1 MKKRIKRLVWMLL
14 VFLVLS
20 PTVKAACDATEENK
34 LRALAYNVKASYEP
48 GQGEEIVKDDGF
60 NLPDGLTEDRYEQE
74 KKKEESIEEWKKR
87 QESQTP
93 SYINLPM
100 NKQEYEEFWNT
111 PFYEDVIK
119 VYITNITEDLY
130 VKVSDKLSGQTKTY
144 QYSDTDKGTL
154 TIVQDDIFSINNY
167 TIEVYSS
174 AKTSCPDTKL
184 YTLYQATPMFNV
196 ISTYDICQG
205 AEDFY
210 LCHEYLSVEPQVTE
224 SYDTLI
230 LQYKEG
236 KINEDGDPSK
246 PDEKEKK
253 TFGEFVK
260 KHKGIFIG
268 TGIGIVIVG
277 GAVAVII
284 VRKQRSKRI

>member
-48 GQGEEIVKDDGF
+48 GDGPDIRTDDGF
-60 NLPDGLTEDRYEQE
+60 GLPDGLS
-74 KKKEESIEEWKKR
+74 EEG
-87 QESQTP
+87 
-93 SYINLPM
+93 
-100 NKQEYEEFWNT
+100 YEELENT
-111 PFYEDVIK
+111 PIYILVMK
-119 VYITNITEDLY
+119 VYINNITEDLY

-154 TIVQDDIFSINNY
+154 TIVQDEISMINNY

-184 YTLYQATPMFNV
+184 YTTYLTTPMYNQL
-196 ISTYDICQG
+196 SEMAYCEG
-205 AEDFY
+205 AEEFY
-210 LCHEYLSVEPQVTE
+210 LCHEYLSVEPTNMPEFVTLVE
-224 SYDTLI
+224 
-230 LQYKEG
+230 QYKEG
-236 KINEDGDPSK
+236 KINEDGNPSK

-268 TGIGIVIVG
+268 AGIGIVIVG

>member
-60 NLPDGLTEDRYEQE
+60 NLPDGLTEE
-74 KKKEESIEEWKKR
+74 
-87 QESQTP
+87 
-93 SYINLPM
+93 
-100 NKQEYEEFWNT
+100 EYEEFWNT